1 MSAKEEINEIHIV
14 TKYIDTILT
23 TGKPPKSIYVFSKE
37 LTIEESEFY
46 QYFSSFKHLEERI
59 FALFFENAISVLEKN
74 EDFGKYD
81 SKNKVLS
88 LYFTYIEILT
98 ANRSYVLLAL
108 KGASNSF
115 EYAKKLKGLK
125 KVFGNFTETLD
136 IDKIEI
142 NQETIEKFQD
152 KGIKEGFWLQF
163 LMIIKYWMEDTS
175 SSFEKTDLFIEK
187 SVLASFDVLETK
199 PAKSIIDLGKFLL
212 KERMNFKM

>member
-1 MSAKEEINEIHIV
+1 MSAKEKINEIHIV
-14 TKYIDTILT
+14 TKYIDTLLT

-37 LTIEESEFY
+37 LATEESEFY

-59 FALFFENAISVLEKN
+59 FALLFENAISVLEKN

-81 SKNKVLS
+81 SKNKILS

-108 KGASNSF
+108 KSASNAF

-152 KGIKEGFWLQF
+152 KGIQEGFWLQF